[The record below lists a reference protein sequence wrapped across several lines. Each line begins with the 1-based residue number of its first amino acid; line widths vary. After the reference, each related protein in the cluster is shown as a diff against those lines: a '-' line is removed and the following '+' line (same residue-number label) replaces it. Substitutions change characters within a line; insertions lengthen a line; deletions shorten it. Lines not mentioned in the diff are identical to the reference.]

1 MRTHVGDVGHKQ
13 RRKANYSGNCKITE
27 TGKMLIGIVLAAVS
41 DFISNETVIVCT
53 TSVTS
58 RSPKEAAAVC

>member
-1 MRTHVGDVGHKQ
+1 MRTNVGDVGHEQ

-27 TGKMLIGIVLAAVS
+27 TGKMLIGIVLAAGS
-41 DFISNETVIVCT
+41 DCNSDKTVIVCT

-58 RSPKEAAAVC
+58 RSLKEAAAVC